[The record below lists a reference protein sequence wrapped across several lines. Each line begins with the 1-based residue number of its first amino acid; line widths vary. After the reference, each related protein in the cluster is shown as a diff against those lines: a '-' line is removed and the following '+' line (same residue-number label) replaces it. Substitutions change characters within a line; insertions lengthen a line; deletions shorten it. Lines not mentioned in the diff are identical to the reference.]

1 MTFAYLTR
9 KNFIHKYLFFL
20 SISYVYADSIIL
32 DANLNEPEWDTAI
45 TINQYSEVIPFTL
58 QPAEERTVAKIFSNE
73 KGIYVGFTNF
83 QENSTMLSNKS
94 LRDEIAN
101 TADQNWISIDFD
113 NDRQKA
119 YLFFVTLANIKGD
132 GIRRIGGWPEF
143 DWDGDWEVKT
153 KEYDGYWVSEFLIPW
168 NVALMKNVDSEE
180 RTINIST
187 IRKIAYKQSW
197 IGDAETSARRTNFL
211 LKLRPIQIKNYTQSK
226 VNYFPYVSKTY
237 NSVTGFNEDK
247 IGAEIFIS
255 SGTGKQVNLTFN
267 PDFGQAESD
276 EVIVNFSA
284 QETFYS
290 EKRAFF
296 NENQSL
302 FDLSHYDRYRVINT
316 RRIGAASTYDC
327 QASSDENRCDG
338 KRKSYT
344 DIDFALRYTQK
355 NDNSNVGIFVAQESD
370 ESFTKGKNFYAIRS
384 KNKIG
389 TRTIGYFLTHVVDNF
404 TNEKATVN
412 VIDFI
417 NVKSDKLTLY
427 TDFLSSEKEGVSG
440 FGLRSQFIYKPT
452 QLSRRSGSILYFED
466 SFRLNDF
473 GYLKKND
480 WFHVGLGSDITK
492 VDFNESSS
500 VKERKIGTD
509 FNYDSDTSG
518 NSNPT
523 QLRQEYNF
531 QYKDTS
537 SFQASWDLKTSGKN
551 TTITRKNVDFP
562 FVKRN
567 GSFSFNLD
575 YESPSYGS
583 WEYDWRVG
591 YETADKYKTWS
602 SEGYE
607 RRFAKIAGSIY
618 PIDDFK
624 LGWEFRVR
632 EEDEWLNWIKDNE
645 LAVYDLTQKI
655 ISINANWFK
664 GYKHEIRLKS
674 QFVALEA
681 ESPISLISD
690 KAGYLYNHKSI
701 VKPFTDGITSFQV
714 RYKYE
719 IAPLSYIY
727 LVYTKGGRVYDDENE
742 RNTSDVFK
750 DPWED
755 PDNEIFSLKFR
766 LK

>member
-1 MTFAYLTR
+1 MNKSY
-9 KNFIHKYLFFL
+9 NFFFLFFSL
-20 SISYVYADSIIL
+20 FINAESIVI

-73 KGIYVGFTNF
+73 NGIYVGFTNF

-440 FGLRSQFIYKPT
+440 FGLRSQFVYKPT

-750 DPWED
+750 DPWEN

-766 LK
+766 LKY

>member
-1 MTFAYLTR
+1 MNKSYNYF
-9 KNFIHKYLFFL
+9 FLFFSL
-20 SISYVYADSIIL
+20 FINAESVVI

-73 KGIYVGFTNF
+73 NGIYVGFTNF

-440 FGLRSQFIYKPT
+440 FGIRSQFVYKPT

-750 DPWED
+750 DPWEN

-766 LK
+766 LKY

>member
-1 MTFAYLTR
+1 MNKSY
-9 KNFIHKYLFFL
+9 NYFFL
-20 SISYVYADSIIL
+20 LFSLFINAESIVI
-32 DANLNEPEWDTAI
+32 DANLDEPEWDTAI

-73 KGIYVGFTNF
+73 NGIYVGFTNF

-113 NDRQKA
+113 NDREKA

-180 RTINIST
+180 RTINITT
-187 IRKIAYKQSW
+187 IRKVANKQSW

-327 QASSDENRCDG
+327 QASYDEDRCDG
-338 KRKSYT
+338 ERKSYT

-370 ESFTKGKNFYAIRS
+370 ESFTKGKNFYALRS

-440 FGLRSQFIYKPT
+440 FGLRSQFVYKPT

-690 KAGYLYNHKSI
+690 KAGYLYNHNSI

-750 DPWED
+750 DPWEN

-766 LK
+766 LKY

>member
-1 MTFAYLTR
+1 MKSSL
-9 KNFIHKYLFFL
+9 KYFFL
-20 SISYVYADSIIL
+20 ILPSLIFAESIVI
-32 DANLNEPEWDTAI
+32 DANLDDAEWEKAFV
-45 TINQYSEVIPFTL
+45 INQYFETVPFTL
-58 QPAEERTVAKIFSNE
+58 KPAKVKTITKVISNKE
-73 KGIYVGFTNF
+73 GIYVGFTNF
-83 QENSTMLSNKS
+83 QDNESMLSKKS
-94 LRDEIAN
+94 MRDENTNNVEQNGIA
-101 TADQNWISIDFD
+101 IDFD
-113 NDRQKA
+113 GDGLKA
-119 YLFFVTLANIKGD
+119 YMFIATLANIQRD
-132 GIRRIGGWPEF
+132 GIRRLGGWPEF

-153 KEYDGYWVSEFLIPW
+153 KEYEGYWISEFLIPW
-168 NVALMKNVDSEE
+168 NVVLMKNVDGLE
-180 RTINIST
+180 RDINIT
-187 IRKIAYKQSW
+187 TFRYVAKDQSW
-197 IGDAETSARRTNFL
+197 LNDTKTSGFRTNFL
-211 LKLRPIQIKNYTQSK
+211 SNLRNIKVNNFTKRKL
-226 VNYFPYVSKTY
+226 NYFPYISKTY
-237 NSVTGFNEDK
+237 NSVTGFNENK
-247 IGAEIFIS
+247 VGAEVFLNT
-255 SGTGKQVNLTFN
+255 GTGKQINLTIN

-316 RRIGAASTYDC
+316 RRIGAASSYDC
-327 QASSDENRCDG
+327 QISSNEDDCNDA
-338 KRKSYT
+338 KKSYT

-355 NDNSNVGIFVAQESD
+355 NNNSDVGMFVAQESD
-370 ESFTKGKNFYAIRS
+370 ELYTKGRDFYAIRA
-384 KNKIG
+384 KNKVG
-389 TRTIGYFLTHVVDNF
+389 TRSIGYFLTHVVNNF

-412 VIDFI
+412 VIDFT
-417 NVKSDKLTLY
+417 NVKSSKLTLY
-427 TDFLSSEKEGVSG
+427 TDLLSSEKEGVSG
-440 FGLRSQFIYKPT
+440 FGLRSQFVYKPT
-452 QLSRRSGSILYFED
+452 QQSRRSGSVLYFED

-480 WFHVGLGSDITK
+480 WFHLGLGSDVTK
-492 VDFNESSS
+492 VDFKESSPI
-500 VKERKIGTD
+500 KERKIGID

-518 NSNPT
+518 NSNPI
-523 QLRQEYNF
+523 QIRQEYNF
-531 QYKDTS
+531 RYKDTS

-562 FVKRN
+562 FVKKN

-575 YESPSYGS
+575 YESPSYGT
-583 WEYDWRVG
+583 WEYDWRIG
-591 YETADKYKTWS
+591 YETSDKYQTWS

-607 RRFAKIAGSIY
+607 RRFAKIAGSLY

-624 LGWEFRVR
+624 LGWQFRVR
-632 EEDEWLNWIKDNE
+632 EEDEWLNWIEGNE

-664 GYKHEIRLKS
+664 GSKHEIRLKS

-681 ESPISLISD
+681 ENPISLITD
-690 KAGYLYNHKSI
+690 KAGYLYNHDSN

-750 DPWED
+750 DPWEN

-766 LK
+766 LKF

>member
-1 MTFAYLTR
+1 MNKSY
-9 KNFIHKYLFFL
+9 NYFFL
-20 SISYVYADSIIL
+20 LFSLFINAESIVI
-32 DANLNEPEWDTAI
+32 DANLDEPEWDTAI

-73 KGIYVGFTNF
+73 SGIYVGFTNF

-113 NDRQKA
+113 NDREKA

-187 IRKIAYKQSW
+187 IRKIADKQSW

-327 QASSDENRCDG
+327 QASSDEDRCDG
-338 KRKSYT
+338 ERKSYT

-440 FGLRSQFIYKPT
+440 FGLRSQFVYKPT

-466 SFRLNDF
+466 SFMLNDF

-480 WFHVGLGSDITK
+480 WFHIGLGSDITK
-492 VDFNESSS
+492 VNFNESSS

-518 NSNPT
+518 NSNPA

-690 KAGYLYNHKSI
+690 KAGYLYNHNSI

-750 DPWED
+750 DPWEN

-766 LK
+766 LKY

>member
-1 MTFAYLTR
+1 MNKSY
-9 KNFIHKYLFFL
+9 NFFFLFFSL
-20 SISYVYADSIIL
+20 FINAESIVI

-73 KGIYVGFTNF
+73 NGIYVGFTNF

-94 LRDEIAN
+94 LRDEITN

-211 LKLRPIQIKNYTQSK
+211 LKMRPIQIKNYTQSK

-440 FGLRSQFIYKPT
+440 FGLRSQFVYKPT

-632 EEDEWLNWIKDNE
+632 QEDEWLNWIKDNE

-681 ESPISLISD
+681 ENPISLISD

-750 DPWED
+750 DPWEN

-766 LK
+766 LKY

>member
-1 MTFAYLTR
+1 MNKSYNYF
-9 KNFIHKYLFFL
+9 FLFFSL
-20 SISYVYADSIIL
+20 FINAESIVI

-73 KGIYVGFTNF
+73 NGIYVGFTNF
-83 QENSTMLSNKS
+83 QDSSTMLSNKS

-211 LKLRPIQIKNYTQSK
+211 LKLVPIQIKNYTQSK

-327 QASSDENRCDG
+327 QASSDEDRCDG

-440 FGLRSQFIYKPT
+440 FGLRSQFVYKPS

-690 KAGYLYNHKSI
+690 KTGYLYNHKSI
-701 VKPFTDGITSFQV
+701 VRPFTDGITSFQV

-750 DPWED
+750 DPWEN

-766 LK
+766 LKY

>member
-1 MTFAYLTR
+1 MNKSYNYF
-9 KNFIHKYLFFL
+9 FLFFSL
-20 SISYVYADSIIL
+20 FINAESIVI

-73 KGIYVGFTNF
+73 NGIYVGFTNF

-440 FGLRSQFIYKPT
+440 FGLRSQFVYKPT

-551 TTITRKNVDFP
+551 TTITRKSVDFP

-750 DPWED
+750 DPWEN

-766 LK
+766 LKY

>member
-1 MTFAYLTR
+1 MNKSY
-9 KNFIHKYLFFL
+9 NYFFL
-20 SISYVYADSIIL
+20 LFSLFINAESIVI
-32 DANLNEPEWDTAI
+32 DANLDEPEWDTAI

-73 KGIYVGFTNF
+73 NGIYVGFTNF
-83 QENSTMLSNKS
+83 QANSTMLSNKS
-94 LRDEIAN
+94 LRDEITN

-113 NDRQKA
+113 NDREKA

-168 NVALMKNVDSEE
+168 NVALMKNVDGEE
-180 RTINIST
+180 RTINIT
-187 IRKIAYKQSW
+187 TRRKIADKQSW

-327 QASSDENRCDG
+327 QASYDEDRCDG
-338 KRKSYT
+338 ERKSYT

-440 FGLRSQFIYKPT
+440 FGLRSQFVYKPT

-492 VDFNESSS
+492 VNFNESSS

-750 DPWED
+750 DPWEN

-766 LK
+766 LKY

>member
-1 MTFAYLTR
+1 MNKSY
-9 KNFIHKYLFFL
+9 NYFFL
-20 SISYVYADSIIL
+20 LFSLFINAESIVI
-32 DANLNEPEWDTAI
+32 DANLDEPEWDTAI

-73 KGIYVGFTNF
+73 SGIYVGFTNF

-113 NDRQKA
+113 NDREKA

-180 RTINIST
+180 RTINITT
-187 IRKIAYKQSW
+187 IRKIADKQSW

-316 RRIGAASTYDC
+316 RRIGAGSTYDC
-327 QASSDENRCDG
+327 QTSSDEDRCDG
-338 KRKSYT
+338 ERKSYT

-370 ESFTKGKNFYAIRS
+370 ESFTKGKNFYALRS

-440 FGLRSQFIYKPT
+440 FGLRSQFVYKPT

-466 SFRLNDF
+466 SFMLNDF

-690 KAGYLYNHKSI
+690 KAGYLYNHNSI

-750 DPWED
+750 DPWEN

-766 LK
+766 LKY

>member
-1 MTFAYLTR
+1 MNKSY
-9 KNFIHKYLFFL
+9 NYFFL
-20 SISYVYADSIIL
+20 LFSLFINAESIVI
-32 DANLNEPEWDTAI
+32 DANLDEPEWDTAI
-45 TINQYSEVIPFTL
+45 TISQYSEVIPFTL

-73 KGIYVGFTNF
+73 SGIYVGFTNF

-113 NDRQKA
+113 NDREKA

-187 IRKIAYKQSW
+187 IRKIADKQSW

-316 RRIGAASTYDC
+316 RRIGAGSTYDC
-327 QASSDENRCDG
+327 QTSSDEDRCDG
-338 KRKSYT
+338 EKKSYT

-440 FGLRSQFIYKPT
+440 FGLRSQFVYKPT

-466 SFRLNDF
+466 SFMLNDF

-632 EEDEWLNWIKDNE
+632 QEDEWLNWIKDNE

-690 KAGYLYNHKSI
+690 KAGYLYNHNSI

-750 DPWED
+750 DPWEN

-766 LK
+766 LKY

>member
-1 MTFAYLTR
+1 MNKSYNYF
-9 KNFIHKYLFFL
+9 FLFFSL
-20 SISYVYADSIIL
+20 FINAESIVI

-73 KGIYVGFTNF
+73 NGIYVGFTNF

-302 FDLSHYDRYRVINT
+302 FDLSHYDRYRIINT

-440 FGLRSQFIYKPT
+440 FGLRSQFVYKPT

-681 ESPISLISD
+681 ENPISLISD

-701 VKPFTDGITSFQV
+701 VKPFTDGITSFQI

-750 DPWED
+750 DPWEN

-766 LK
+766 LKY

>member
-1 MTFAYLTR
+1 MNKSY
-9 KNFIHKYLFFL
+9 NYFFL
-20 SISYVYADSIIL
+20 LFSLFINAESIVI
-32 DANLNEPEWDTAI
+32 DANLDEPEWDTAI

-73 KGIYVGFTNF
+73 NGIYVGFTNF

-113 NDRQKA
+113 NDREKA

-168 NVALMKNVDSEE
+168 NVALMKNVDGKE
-180 RTINIST
+180 RTINITT
-187 IRKIAYKQSW
+187 IRKIADKQSW

-327 QASSDENRCDG
+327 QASYDEDRCDG
-338 KRKSYT
+338 ERKSYT

-370 ESFTKGKNFYAIRS
+370 ESFTKGKNFYALRS

-440 FGLRSQFIYKPT
+440 FGLRSQFVYKPT

-562 FVKRN
+562 FIKRN

-690 KAGYLYNHKSI
+690 KAGYLYNHNSI

-750 DPWED
+750 DPWEN

-766 LK
+766 LKY

>member
-1 MTFAYLTR
+1 MNKSY
-9 KNFIHKYLFFL
+9 NYFFL
-20 SISYVYADSIIL
+20 LFSLFINAESIVI
-32 DANLNEPEWDTAI
+32 DANLDEPEWDTAI

-73 KGIYVGFTNF
+73 NGIYVGFTNF

-113 NDRQKA
+113 NDREKA

-327 QASSDENRCDG
+327 QASSDEDRCDG
-338 KRKSYT
+338 ERKSYT

-440 FGLRSQFIYKPT
+440 FGLRSQFVYKPT

-750 DPWED
+750 DPWEN

-766 LK
+766 LKY

>member
-1 MTFAYLTR
+1 MNKSYSYF
-9 KNFIHKYLFFL
+9 FLFFSL
-20 SISYVYADSIIL
+20 FINAESVVI

-412 VIDFI
+412 VVDFI

-440 FGLRSQFIYKPT
+440 FGIRSQFVYKPT

-690 KAGYLYNHKSI
+690 KAGYLYNHNSI

-750 DPWED
+750 DPWEN

-766 LK
+766 LKY

>member
-1 MTFAYLTR
+1 MNKSY
-9 KNFIHKYLFFL
+9 NYFFL
-20 SISYVYADSIIL
+20 LFSLFINAESIVI
-32 DANLNEPEWDTAI
+32 DANSDEPEWDTAI

-73 KGIYVGFTNF
+73 SGIYVGFTNF

-113 NDRQKA
+113 NDREKA

-187 IRKIAYKQSW
+187 IRKIADKQSW

-211 LKLRPIQIKNYTQSK
+211 LKLRPIQIKNYTQCK

-316 RRIGAASTYDC
+316 RRIGAGSTYDC
-327 QASSDENRCDG
+327 QTSSDEDRCDG
-338 KRKSYT
+338 EKKSYT

-440 FGLRSQFIYKPT
+440 FGLRSQFVYKPT

-466 SFRLNDF
+466 SFMLNDF

-480 WFHVGLGSDITK
+480 WFHIGLGSDITK
-492 VDFNESSS
+492 VNFNESSS

-632 EEDEWLNWIKDNE
+632 QEDEWLNWIKDNE

-690 KAGYLYNHKSI
+690 KAGYLYNHNSI

-750 DPWED
+750 DPWEN

-766 LK
+766 LKY

>member
-1 MTFAYLTR
+1 MNKSYNYF
-9 KNFIHKYLFFL
+9 FLFFSL
-20 SISYVYADSIIL
+20 FINAESMVI

-143 DWDGDWEVKT
+143 DWDGDWEVKA

-440 FGLRSQFIYKPT
+440 FGLRSQFVYKPT

-701 VKPFTDGITSFQV
+701 VKPFTDGITSFQI

-750 DPWED
+750 DPWEN

-766 LK
+766 LKY

>member
-1 MTFAYLTR
+1 MNKSY
-9 KNFIHKYLFFL
+9 NYFFL
-20 SISYVYADSIIL
+20 LFSLFINAESIVI
-32 DANLNEPEWDTAI
+32 DANLDESEWNTAI

-73 KGIYVGFTNF
+73 NGIYVGFTNF
-83 QENSTMLSNKS
+83 QANSTMLSNKS
-94 LRDEIAN
+94 LRDEITN

-113 NDRQKA
+113 NDREKA

-168 NVALMKNVDSEE
+168 NVALMKNVDGKE
-180 RTINIST
+180 RTINITT
-187 IRKIAYKQSW
+187 IRKIADKQSW

-327 QASSDENRCDG
+327 QASYDEDRCDG
-338 KRKSYT
+338 ERKSYT

-370 ESFTKGKNFYAIRS
+370 ESFTKGKNFYALRS

-440 FGLRSQFIYKPT
+440 FGLRSQFVYKPT

-591 YETADKYKTWS
+591 FETADKYKTWS

-690 KAGYLYNHKSI
+690 KAGYLYNHNSI
-701 VKPFTDGITSFQV
+701 VKPFTDGITSFQI

-750 DPWED
+750 DPWEN

-766 LK
+766 LKY

>member
-1 MTFAYLTR
+1 MNKSY
-9 KNFIHKYLFFL
+9 NYFFL
-20 SISYVYADSIIL
+20 LFSLFINAESIVI
-32 DANLNEPEWDTAI
+32 DANLDEPEWDTAI

-73 KGIYVGFTNF
+73 SGIYVGFTNF

-113 NDRQKA
+113 NDREKA

-187 IRKIAYKQSW
+187 IRKIADKQSW

-316 RRIGAASTYDC
+316 RRIGAGSTYDC
-327 QASSDENRCDG
+327 QTSSDEDRCDG
-338 KRKSYT
+338 EKKSYT

-440 FGLRSQFIYKPT
+440 FGLRSQFVYKPT

-466 SFRLNDF
+466 SFMLNDF

-690 KAGYLYNHKSI
+690 KAGYLYNHNSI

-750 DPWED
+750 DPWEN

-766 LK
+766 LKY

>member
-1 MTFAYLTR
+1 MNKSY
-9 KNFIHKYLFFL
+9 NYFFL
-20 SISYVYADSIIL
+20 LFSLFINAESIVI
-32 DANLNEPEWDTAI
+32 DANLDEPEWDTAI

-73 KGIYVGFTNF
+73 SGIYVGFTNF
-83 QENSTMLSNKS
+83 QDNSTMLSNKS

-113 NDRQKA
+113 NDREKA

-187 IRKIAYKQSW
+187 IRKIADKQSW

-316 RRIGAASTYDC
+316 RRIGAGSTYDC
-327 QASSDENRCDG
+327 QTSSDEDRCDG
-338 KRKSYT
+338 EKKSYT

-370 ESFTKGKNFYAIRS
+370 ESFTKGKNFYALRS

-440 FGLRSQFIYKPT
+440 FGLRSQFVYKPT

-466 SFRLNDF
+466 SFMLNDF

-690 KAGYLYNHKSI
+690 KAGYLYNHNSI

-750 DPWED
+750 DPWEN

-766 LK
+766 LKY

>member
-1 MTFAYLTR
+1 MNKSYNYF
-9 KNFIHKYLFFL
+9 FLFFSL
-20 SISYVYADSIIL
+20 FINAESVVI

-440 FGLRSQFIYKPT
+440 FGLRSQFVYKPT

-690 KAGYLYNHKSI
+690 KAGYLYNHNSI

-750 DPWED
+750 DPWEN

-766 LK
+766 LKY

>member
-1 MTFAYLTR
+1 MNKSY
-9 KNFIHKYLFFL
+9 NYFFL
-20 SISYVYADSIIL
+20 LFSLFINAESIVI
-32 DANLNEPEWDTAI
+32 DANLDEPEWDTAI

-73 KGIYVGFTNF
+73 SGIYVGFTNF

-113 NDRQKA
+113 NDREKA

-187 IRKIAYKQSW
+187 IRKIADKQSW

-316 RRIGAASTYDC
+316 RRIGAGSTYDC
-327 QASSDENRCDG
+327 QTSSDEDRCDG
-338 KRKSYT
+338 EKKSYT

-440 FGLRSQFIYKPT
+440 FGLRSQFVYKPT

-466 SFRLNDF
+466 SFMLNDF

-591 YETADKYKTWS
+591 YETADKYKTWG

-690 KAGYLYNHKSI
+690 KAGYLYNHNSI

-750 DPWED
+750 DPWEN

-766 LK
+766 LKY

>member
-1 MTFAYLTR
+1 MV
-9 KNFIHKYLFFL
+9 I
-20 SISYVYADSIIL
+20 

-73 KGIYVGFTNF
+73 NGIYVGFTNF

-237 NSVTGFNEDK
+237 NSVTGFNENK

-327 QASSDENRCDG
+327 QASPDENRCDD

-404 TNEKATVN
+404 TNKKATVN

-440 FGLRSQFIYKPT
+440 FGLRSQFVYKPT

-727 LVYTKGGRVYDDENE
+727 LVYTKGGRVYDDESE
-742 RNTSDVFK
+742 RNTSDIFK
-750 DPWED
+750 DPWEN

-766 LK
+766 LKY

>member
-1 MTFAYLTR
+1 MNKSY
-9 KNFIHKYLFFL
+9 NYFFL
-20 SISYVYADSIIL
+20 LFSLFINAESMVI
-32 DANLNEPEWDTAI
+32 DANLDEPEWDTAI

-73 KGIYVGFTNF
+73 SGIYVGFTNF

-113 NDRQKA
+113 NDREKA

-187 IRKIAYKQSW
+187 IRKIADKQSW

-327 QASSDENRCDG
+327 QASYDEDRCDG
-338 KRKSYT
+338 ERKSYT

-355 NDNSNVGIFVAQESD
+355 NNNSNVGIFVAQESD

-440 FGLRSQFIYKPT
+440 FGLRSQFVYKPT

-492 VDFNESSS
+492 VNFNESSS

-690 KAGYLYNHKSI
+690 KAGYLYNHNSI

-750 DPWED
+750 DPWEN

-766 LK
+766 LKY

>member
-1 MTFAYLTR
+1 MNKSYNYF
-9 KNFIHKYLFFL
+9 FLFFSL
-20 SISYVYADSIIL
+20 FINAESIVI

-73 KGIYVGFTNF
+73 NGIYVGFTNF

-113 NDRQKA
+113 NDRESA

-440 FGLRSQFIYKPT
+440 FGLRSQFVYKPT

-551 TTITRKNVDFP
+551 TTITRKSFDFP

-750 DPWED
+750 DPWEN

-766 LK
+766 LKY

>member
-1 MTFAYLTR
+1 MNKSY
-9 KNFIHKYLFFL
+9 NYFFL
-20 SISYVYADSIIL
+20 LFSLFINAESMVI
-32 DANLNEPEWDTAI
+32 DANLDEPEWDTAI

-73 KGIYVGFTNF
+73 SGIYVGFTNF

-113 NDRQKA
+113 NDREKA

-187 IRKIAYKQSW
+187 IRKIADKQSW

-316 RRIGAASTYDC
+316 RRIGAGSTYDC
-327 QASSDENRCDG
+327 QTSSDEDRCDG
-338 KRKSYT
+338 EKKSYT

-370 ESFTKGKNFYAIRS
+370 ESFTKGKNFYALRS
-384 KNKIG
+384 KNRIG

-417 NVKSDKLTLY
+417 NVKSNKLTLY

-440 FGLRSQFIYKPT
+440 FGLRSQFVYKPT

-466 SFRLNDF
+466 SFMLNDF

-690 KAGYLYNHKSI
+690 KAGYLYNHNSI

-750 DPWED
+750 DPWEN

-766 LK
+766 LKY

>member
-1 MTFAYLTR
+1 MNKSY
-9 KNFIHKYLFFL
+9 NYFFL
-20 SISYVYADSIIL
+20 LFSLFINAESIVI
-32 DANLNEPEWDTAI
+32 DANLDEPEWDTAI

-73 KGIYVGFTNF
+73 NGIYVGFTNF
-83 QENSTMLSNKS
+83 QANSTMLSNKS
-94 LRDEIAN
+94 LRDEITN

-113 NDRQKA
+113 NDREKA

-327 QASSDENRCDG
+327 QASYDEDRCDG
-338 KRKSYT
+338 EKKSYT

-440 FGLRSQFIYKPT
+440 FGLRSQFVYKPT

-690 KAGYLYNHKSI
+690 KAGYLYNHNSI

-750 DPWED
+750 DPWEN

-766 LK
+766 LKY

>member
-1 MTFAYLTR
+1 MNKSYNYF
-9 KNFIHKYLFFL
+9 FLFFSL
-20 SISYVYADSIIL
+20 FINAESIVI

-73 KGIYVGFTNF
+73 NGIYVGFTNF

-327 QASSDENRCDG
+327 QASSDEDRCDG
-338 KRKSYT
+338 ERKSYT

-440 FGLRSQFIYKPT
+440 FGLRSQFVYKPT

-583 WEYDWRVG
+583 WEYDWRLG

-750 DPWED
+750 DPWEN

-766 LK
+766 LKY

>member
-1 MTFAYLTR
+1 MNKSY
-9 KNFIHKYLFFL
+9 NYFFL
-20 SISYVYADSIIL
+20 LFSLFINAESIVI
-32 DANLNEPEWDTAI
+32 DANLDEPEWDTAI

-73 KGIYVGFTNF
+73 SGIYVGFTNF

-113 NDRQKA
+113 NDREKA

-168 NVALMKNVDSEE
+168 NVALMKNVDGEE
-180 RTINIST
+180 RTINITT
-187 IRKIAYKQSW
+187 IRKIADKQSW

-316 RRIGAASTYDC
+316 RRIGAGSTYDC
-327 QASSDENRCDG
+327 QTSSDEDRCDG
-338 KRKSYT
+338 EKKSYT

-440 FGLRSQFIYKPT
+440 FGLRSQFVYKPT

-466 SFRLNDF
+466 SFMLNDF

-518 NSNPT
+518 NSNPA

-632 EEDEWLNWIKDNE
+632 QEDEWLNWIKDNE

-690 KAGYLYNHKSI
+690 KAGYLYNHNSI

-750 DPWED
+750 DPWEN

-766 LK
+766 LKY

>member
-1 MTFAYLTR
+1 MSKSYNYF
-9 KNFIHKYLFFL
+9 FLFFSL
-20 SISYVYADSIIL
+20 FINAESIVI

-45 TINQYSEVIPFTL
+45 TVNQYSEVIPFTL

-73 KGIYVGFTNF
+73 NGIYVGFTNF

-255 SGTGKQVNLTFN
+255 SGTGKQVNLTLN

-440 FGLRSQFIYKPT
+440 FGLRSQFVYKPT

-655 ISINANWFK
+655 ISINANWFR

-750 DPWED
+750 DPWEN

-766 LK
+766 LKY

>member
-1 MTFAYLTR
+1 MNKSY
-9 KNFIHKYLFFL
+9 NYFFL
-20 SISYVYADSIIL
+20 LFSLFINAESIVI
-32 DANLNEPEWDTAI
+32 DANLDEPEWDTAI

-73 KGIYVGFTNF
+73 NGIYVGFTNF

-94 LRDEIAN
+94 LRDEITN

-113 NDRQKA
+113 NDREKA

-187 IRKIAYKQSW
+187 IRKIADKQSW

-440 FGLRSQFIYKPT
+440 FGLRSQFVYKPT

-690 KAGYLYNHKSI
+690 KAGYLYNHNSI

-750 DPWED
+750 DPWEN

-766 LK
+766 LKY